1 MQRSSLR
8 HGEYRYQKCLEDI
21 TGTSHKFQALTVSE
35 ATVWAAD
42 CHMAG
47 REGRQ
52 SREGCMLRGWL
63 TDGCPCVARSLAGG
77 GVMVG
82 GWVSQAD
89 RDSYVTKIQSMN
101 DLKQAVINLESE
113 LLHER

>member
-1 MQRSSLR
+1 
-8 HGEYRYQKCLEDI
+8 
-21 TGTSHKFQALTVSE
+21 
-35 ATVWAAD
+35 
-42 CHMAG
+42 
-47 REGRQ
+47 
-52 SREGCMLRGWL
+52 MLGGWL
-63 TDGCPCVARSLAGG
+63 TDGCPCVARSLAAG

-82 GWVSQAD
+82 RWVSQAD